1 MIMPSRHSLFFSLPG
16 IILSATPALQ
26 SQDLNKRLSIAGPE
40 MERLIAVFQFEE
52 ALIKAESLLP
62 QTIDPYNSQNVVGAF
77 GSAITYYNYT
87 QAYFLAFKAADA
99 CGQWE
104 KALGYAQKAQELA
117 RTNKAETEKA
127 LAGPMKAWMGL
138 RDSGKRVLDANTAR
152 IAELKAKQHP
162 TNAELNEL
170 DDYLSAEKNYQVG
183 EESAKTLL
191 FAWDRGTKYA
201 KSYDAYVDY
210 IQQKIEEQE
219 KEIASYAP
227 TKGDRAKWAEAIS
240 QAPSYLNTFTET
252 KEKVAFIHRL
262 MVLAPGS
269 PKVKRALDIALGKSV
284 APEPKSK
291 ATQKK

>member
-1 MIMPSRHSLFFSLPG
+1 MNPRL
-16 IILSATPALQ
+16 ILVPCLMLAGSVQTILASEQA
-26 SQDLNKRLSIAGPE
+26 QDLSKRLAIRGPE
-40 MERLIAVFQFEE
+40 IERLISEMKYQEALEEAE
-52 ALIKAESLLP
+52 ALIPTTLE
-62 QTIDPYNSQNVVGAF
+62 PYNGSGSAAAF
-77 GSAITYYNYT
+77 ASAITYYNYAQT
-87 QAYFLAFKAADA
+87 HFLAFKAADA
-99 CGQWE
+99 FGQWE
-104 KALGYAQKAQELA
+104 KALVYAKKAQELA
-117 RTNKAETEKA
+117 QTNRLETDKSLSE
-127 LAGPMKAWMGL
+127 PMRAWEEL
-138 RDSGKRVLDANTAR
+138 RDKGKKVIDANSTR
-152 IAELKAKQHP
+152 IAELKSKQNP

-170 DDYLSAEKNYQVG
+170 DEYISAEKNFQVG
-183 EESAKTLL
+183 QESAKTLL